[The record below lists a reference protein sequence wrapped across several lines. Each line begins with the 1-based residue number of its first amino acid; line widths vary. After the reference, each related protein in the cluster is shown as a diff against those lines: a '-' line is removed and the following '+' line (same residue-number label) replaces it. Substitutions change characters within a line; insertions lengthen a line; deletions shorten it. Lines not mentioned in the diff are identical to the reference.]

1 MRKIT
6 LTIGLIKNAAGN
18 YEEISRAS
26 AIEVI
31 NNIYWNNNID
41 SYTVIDCTGYWKGE
55 KEESLQV
62 IAVNDSFPV
71 TSICEDLKNAL
82 SQDCIAAE
90 ITNVDFYLI

>member
-6 LTIGLIKNAAGN
+6 LTIGLTKNEAGN
-18 YEEISRAS
+18 FA
-26 AIEVI
+26 AITKETALSTI
-31 NNIYWNNNID
+31 RQIYGLNSID
-41 SYTVIDCTGYWKGE
+41 SYTVIECTGYWKGE

-62 IAVNDSFPV
+62 IAVNNSFPV
-71 TSICEDLKNAL
+71 TSICEELKKAL